1 MLPNRRAPLLAPI
14 LLLSLAFAGS
24 SPRPVHAA
32 AAAPDAIGSPS
43 LVEVELP
50 PGRTIRDI
58 QEAGLDLIE
67 VRGASRA
74 RLLQWPGDEAT
85 LARLGAAV
93 TMIDPD
99 PARSAAERARRELAA
114 RPAPRGT
121 RVLSATG
128 PDGIFRTE
136 TLPPFGSG
144 SMGGYWTL
152 AEVKMKLDDLV
163 ASDAQNLVA
172 DKIDT
177 LGTTLQG
184 RPIWGL
190 KICKAVVGPDTRP
203 VVYYNALTH
212 AREPEGMQALFY
224 FIDDLLAKYGSDP
237 TATYL
242 LENRVLYICPVV
254 NPDGYFRNQTTNPT
268 GGGLWRKN
276 LRDNDA
282 SGTVNS
288 LDGVDI
294 NRNYGFQWGLDNVGS
309 SGSFSSETYRGPAAF
324 SENETN
330 AQKNIVVALQPKT
343 GLSFHTYSDLLL
355 HPWGYTTAAPPDSNV
370 FYEWDDEMSLGAG
383 YITGQSPRVLY
394 GVNGEYNDWTYGETT
409 IKPRAY
415 TWTPEVGG
423 PNDGFWPAPSRIQ
436 PMAEENLRHCY
447 YVASIAGPYV
457 RAERSDV
464 IGGPLVAASS
474 RWVTVRARN
483 RGVSGNAGPGL
494 TATMASLSAGASV
507 VSGAISYP
515 TLAPLTSGNAL
526 DSGAFLVSVDDT
538 VTAGRLLRLRV
549 DFSAP
554 GGFFSRDTV
563 ELVCGVPTVVASH
576 DGNSIAPDW
585 TTGSWGIVSGDPG
598 HPSSYYADSPN
609 TAYLDNAN
617 NPLTRV
623 ATMNLSAGVHAYAFY
638 DARWQFESDYD
649 CGLIEA
655 SLDGVTWTPLS
666 ATGTSLGV
674 GGGVQPVGK
683 PIYDGARNL
692 WKRERA
698 DLSAFTGPAGNA
710 VHLRFRVNSD
720 PGTRLAGLDMDSLR
734 VMVYDPA
741 AQPSPVAVEDG
752 PLPSRLALSAPSP
765 SPVHGT
771 ARFSFAL
778 PVPGAVRLELFDLA
792 GRHVATIA
800 RGTLPAGH
808 YVREWDG
815 MDDAGR
821 EAPAGVY
828 LARLAGDGG
837 EETRRFAVI
846 H

>member
-1 MLPNRRAPLLAPI
+1 MMPIRRAPLLASI
-14 LLLSLAFAGS
+14 CLLSLAFALF
-24 SPRPVHAA
+24 SPTPGRAA
-32 AAAPDAIGSPS
+32 ESTPGPS
-43 LVEVELP
+43 LIEVELP
-50 PGRTIRDI
+50 LGMTIAAI

-85 LARLGAAV
+85 LARLGV
-93 TMIDPD
+93 TVTVIDPD
-99 PARSAAERARRELAA
+99 PSRTAAERAQRELAA

-121 RVLSATG
+121 KVLSATR
-128 PDGIFRTE
+128 PDGIYRTE
-136 TLPPFGSG
+136 VLPPFGSG

-152 AEVKMKLDDLV
+152 AEVKMKLDQLV
-163 ASDAQNLVA
+163 ADDAQNLVA

-184 RPIWGL
+184 SRPIWGL
-190 KICKAVVGPDTRP
+190 RIAKAVAGPDTRP
-203 VVYYNALTH
+203 VVFYNALTH

-224 FIDDLLAKYGSDP
+224 FIDDILSKYGSDP

-242 LENRVLYICPVV
+242 LENRVLYIVPVV

-282 SGTVNS
+282 SGTVTNQ
-288 LDGVDI
+288 DGVDI
-294 NRNYGFQWGLDNVGS
+294 NRNYGFQWGIDNVGS
-309 SGSFSSETYRGPAAF
+309 SGSFSAETYRGPSAF
-324 SENETN
+324 SEAETN

-355 HPWGYTTAAPPDSNV
+355 HAWGYTVTAPPDSAT
-370 FYEWDDEMSLGAG
+370 FYEWEDEMSLGAG
-383 YITGQSPRVLY
+383 YTTGQSIRVLY
-394 GVNGEYNDWTYGETT
+394 GVNGEFNDWTYGETT
-409 IKPRAY
+409 IKPRAF

-423 PNDGFWPAPSRIQ
+423 PDDGFWPVPSRIV
-436 PMAEENLRHCY
+436 PIAVENLRHCY

-457 RAERSDV
+457 RVERSNV

-483 RGVSGNAGPGL
+483 RGVSGSAGPGL

-515 TLAPLTSGNAL
+515 TLAPLTSADAL
-526 DSGAFLVSVDDT
+526 DSGAFLVAVDDT
-538 VTAGRLLRLRV
+538 VTAGRLLRMRV

-563 ELVCGVPTVVASH
+563 ELVCGLPTVVASH
-576 DGNSIAPDW
+576 DGGAIAPDW
-585 TTGSWGIVSGDPG
+585 TTTSWGIVNGDPG

-609 TAYLDNAN
+609 SAYADNADN
-617 NPLTRV
+617 ALTRV
-623 ATMNLSAGVHAYAFY
+623 ATLNLSAGVHAYAFY

-655 SLDGVTWTPLS
+655 SLDGATWTPLP
-666 ATGTSLGV
+666 ATGSSRGV
-674 GGGVQPVGK
+674 TGGVQPVGS
-683 PIYDGARNL
+683 PIYDGCRYL

-710 VHLRFRVNSD
+710 VRLRYRVRSD
-720 PGTRLAGLDMDSLR
+720 TGTRLAGLDMDSLR

-752 PLPSRLALSAPSP
+752 PPPKHLALSAPSP
-765 SPVHGT
+765 SPVRGK
-771 ARFSFAL
+771 ARFTLAL
-778 PVPGAVRLELFDLA
+778 PVSGAVRLELFDLA
-792 GRHVATIA
+792 GRHVATLA
-800 RGTLPAGH
+800 EGTLAAGR

-815 MDDAGR
+815 KDGAGR
-821 EAPAGVY
+821 PAPAGVY
-828 LARLAGDGG
+828 LARLAGDAGQ
-837 EETRRFAVI
+837 ETRRFAVI